1 MPRPGIELSLQG
13 DHSTYLTI
21 APVRNVAIFLH
32 AAGNKKRHLEK
43 RGTSALIRPG
53 RCKRA
58 CVLPVLI
65 GAPTTE
71 TTAILLQNGPLI
83 RNDTSLRTFLS
94 QNGDRQV
101 MGEAAWGYPGILSR
115 NYRISLNRP
124 PKIRT
129 DGEGAGTL
137 PLRDECLDSSP
148 TSLADMEATLKHP
161 YKGPFFL
168 IYLEVSSASGGSHK
182 DLEVD
187 CT

>member
-1 MPRPGIELSLQG
+1 MTRPGIELSLQG
-13 DHSTYLTI
+13 DHSTYLAI

-94 QNGDRQV
+94 QNGDRQ
-101 MGEAAWGYPGILSR
+101 PDR
-115 NYRISLNRP
+115 RR
-124 PKIRT
+124 
-129 DGEGAGTL
+129 EGGTL

-148 TSLADMEATLKHP
+148 TSLADMEATLKYL

-168 IYLEVSSASGGSHK
+168 IYLEVSSASGGSHR
-182 DLEVD
+182 DLKVD